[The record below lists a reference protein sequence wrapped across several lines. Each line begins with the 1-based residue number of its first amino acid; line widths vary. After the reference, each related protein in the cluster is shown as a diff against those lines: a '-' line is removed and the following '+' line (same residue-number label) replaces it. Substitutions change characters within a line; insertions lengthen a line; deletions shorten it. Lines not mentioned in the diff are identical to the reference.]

1 MPRRPAEH
9 EDDELDD
16 LPPIDGALGDE
27 PETSHDL
34 DEIDDPEATDAGT
47 LSNLGNVGVGGNLDD
62 STGEDEPPDLSE
74 LEGDE
79 TESGWVDESV
89 DSPELDLGDPM
100 LLDCGEESLSLEDEE
115 EAPAVDEE
123 FGIGEGGERSVLD
136 AAEEGPIG
144 ADEELREA
152 DLPALDADD
161 ERDQPT
167 RDDDEALLDERVAG
181 DEPHGAPWA
190 AEPWPR
196 VGPPLGLAW
205 IGLTR
210 GITALACVA
219 RGALVAGRTEAG
231 AHQLVRLDLEGGRQI
246 LNAEGLDGGRV
257 AALAADG
264 DAVAAV
270 LDGGRV
276 ALSTDGGARF
286 ELLVVPEGI
295 TAADVSLLAGV
306 VWVRTRTGSLLAVR
320 RDPAGKIALERCAIP
335 GAVVALCRDE
345 GAGIVALAVDDG
357 GRPSTLVRGRPDGL
371 FTCEAIQ
378 ATGGRPAGPMTAR
391 GGRLAYLVTS
401 PPAKTGVFVR
411 QPDGGWKRFGWDG
424 RVTTLA
430 MVDDA
435 GTLIAATYS
444 DGDDTTGLV
453 RVDSTGGVSVVARLG
468 AARDDADAD
477 GRAVAMAC
485 DDPRGVIWVAGG
497 FGVAAFAV
505 R

>member
-1 MPRRPAEH
+1 MLSRVDVGIPESSTLNLSLNHDGTRRVCSAHGRLKTISIAPCAPGRLAALTSRRRPVALHSTMPRRPAEH

-89 DSPELDLGDPM
+89 DPPELDLGDPM
-100 LLDCGEESLSLEDEE
+100 LLDAGEESLSLEDEE

-136 AAEEGPIG
+136 AADEGPIG

-196 VGPPLGLAW
+196 VGPPLGRAW
-205 IGLTR
+205 TGLTR

-246 LNAEGLDGGRV
+246 LNAEGVDGGR
-257 AALAADG
+257 
-264 DAVAAV
+264 
-270 LDGGRV
+270 GGRRRRG
-276 ALSTDGGARF
+276 SRRSRWREGGSIDG
-286 ELLVVPEGI
+286 
-295 TAADVSLLAGV
+295 
-306 VWVRTRTGSLLAVR
+306 R
-320 RDPAGKIALERCAIP
+320 RRSFRAPRRP
-335 GAVVALCRDE
+335 GGDH
-345 GAGIVALAVDDG
+345 G
-357 GRPSTLVRGRPDGL
+357 GRCVAPRRRRMGADPHGKLARGPKRPRRQNCSRTVRDSG
-371 FTCEAIQ
+371 
-378 ATGGRPAGPMTAR
+378 R
-391 GGRLAYLVTS
+391 GGRSLS
-401 PPAKTGVFVR
+401 RRGRRNRRPRRRRRGPAI
-411 QPDGGWKRFGWDG
+411 
-424 RVTTLA
+424 
-430 MVDDA
+430 DA
-435 GTLIAATYS
+435 
-444 DGDDTTGLV
+444 
-453 RVDSTGGVSVVARLG
+453 R
-468 AARDDADAD
+468 
-477 GRAVAMAC
+477 
-485 DDPRGVIWVAGG
+485 
-497 FGVAAFAV
+497 
-505 R
+505 